1 MSGPRP
7 LDRLRSIKTK
17 LGVLVAVTVVLASAL
32 SAAATRLGITPFV
45 TVPVA
50 VVAGLVVTQLLAR
63 GMTSPLREMTAA
75 ARQMATGDYTRQ
87 VTATSRDE
95 VGELAQA
102 FNKMAAEL
110 ALVDRQRR
118 ELVANVS
125 HELRTPVSALRAVL
139 ENLVDGVAQPDPATL
154 QAALA
159 QTERLGDLVSDLLDL
174 SRVDAGITPLSP
186 HPVEVGPF
194 LGDVVQEAGLA
205 GHPVHYLLEVDPVD
219 LVVLADRARLHQLMA
234 NLLDN
239 AGRHSPPDGT
249 VAVRAYRIDGS
260 TVLEVADQG
269 PGIPAEDR
277 AAVFERFATGGS
289 ADGGTGLGL
298 AIARWVT
305 ELHGGRIE
313 VADRPRGC
321 LIRATLPH
329 PHATPAHHSEPDQ
342 DATEIP
348 S

>member
-1 MSGPRP
+1 VSAARP
-7 LDRLRSIKTK
+7 LDRLNSIKTK
-17 LGVLVAVTVVLASAL
+17 LGVLVAVTVVLAAVL
-32 SAAATRLGITPFV
+32 STAATGLGLSPLV

-50 VVAGLVVTQLLAR
+50 VVAALAVTQLLAR
-63 GMTSPLREMTAA
+63 GMTSPLREMTTA
-75 ARQMATGDYTRQ
+75 ARRMATGDYSRQ

-95 VGELAQA
+95 VGELARA

-139 ENLVDGVAQPDPATL
+139 ENLVDGVATPDPTTL
-154 QAALA
+154 KAALA

-174 SRVDAGITPLSP
+174 SRVDAGITALSP
-186 HPVEVGPF
+186 TRINVQPF
-194 LGDVVQEAGLA
+194 LRDVLQEAGLA
-205 GHPVHYLLEVDPVD
+205 GHPVRYDLEVEPED
-219 LVVLADRARLHQLMA
+219 LVVLADRARLHQLLA

-249 VAVRAYRIDGS
+249 VRVRAHEAGDGM
-260 TVLEVADQG
+260 VLEVADQG
-269 PGIPAEDR
+269 PGIPPEDR
-277 AAVFERFATGGS
+277 AAVFERFTTGGA

-313 VADRPRGC
+313 VADPPRGC
-321 LIRATLPH
+321 LIRAFLPH
-329 PHATPAHHSEPDQ
+329 PDL
-342 DATEIP
+342 ATEESP
-348 S
+348 